1 MTITQHLIE
10 QAQPHWLA
18 YTQHPFVL
26 QLARGELPKASFQH
40 YLKQDYLYLF
50 QYNRAL
56 ALSLF
61 KSDNFAQMQQ
71 ANHAIS
77 ILLQEIQLHIGFCR
91 QWGIAEE
98 ELLQTPESPACVAY
112 TRYVLDCGINGSLA
126 DLYAAIAPCAL
137 GYAEIARWI
146 AEQKLSPPNN
156 PYQDWID
163 NYAAADFQ
171 QAAAQLGELLNQLC
185 RDLTA
190 KQRAKVQQIFTTA
203 TRMEVAFWQMGLDL
217 S

>member
-1 MTITQHLIE
+1 MSICQQLIE
-10 QAQPHWLA
+10 NAQPYWQA
-18 YTQHPFVL
+18 YTEHDFVRR
-26 QLARGELPKASFQH
+26 LADGTLEKRCFQH

-56 ALSLF
+56 ALALF
-61 KSDNFAQMQQ
+61 KAENFTQMEAAHQS
-71 ANHAIS
+71 IS
-77 ILLQEIQLHIGFCR
+77 TILAESKLHIQFCKS
-91 QWGIAEE
+91 WGIEE
-98 ELLQTPESPACVAY
+98 TELLQTPESAACVAY

-146 AEQKLSPPNN
+146 VKQQLSPPNN

-163 NYAAADFQ
+163 TYAAADFQ
-171 QAAAQLGELLNQLC
+171 QAATQLGELLNTLC
-185 RDLTA
+185 ADLTA
-190 KQRAKVQQIFTTA
+190 KQRTKVQQIFTTA
-203 TRMEVAFWQMGLDL
+203 TRMEIAFWQMGLDL